1 MFVES
6 FQQHYVS
13 MAIKIIESNKEFKKW
28 EEYEMSIHAAG
39 YMVELESGLTSSQ
52 LETLISL
59 FPEREELIPFEV
71 SSNNSTIIGFI
82 PASNI
87 EHLEEIIYTLEPVC
101 DDWEN
106 ETSDGVYETKNQLRI
121 KVLCDEITVIA

>member
-1 MFVES
+1 VTLQNYSER
-6 FQQHYVS
+6 
-13 MAIKIIESNKEFKKW
+13 INNTNKRGIRLIFLKKL
-28 EEYEMSIHAAG
+28 YNPNNTHI
-39 YMVELESGLTSSQ
+39 
-52 LETLISL
+52 
-59 FPEREELIPFEV
+59 

-106 ETSDGVYETKNQLRI
+106 EISDGVYETKNQLRI
-121 KVLCDEITVIA
+121 KVLCDETTVRA